1 MILFPSPDTQP
12 ALRVCRALWMIT
24 RIILLF
30 GVLYLFICAL
40 GLLEDSF
47 KLLGGRAASEAFR
60 NGYLL
65 SNPITGLMLGVM
77 ATVLVQSSSTVNSIL
92 IALVAAQVIPLP
104 NAIPIVMGSNVGTS
118 VTNTLVSLAQAGNR
132 EDFRR
137 AFAGATV
144 TPSSQ
149 SQPPPPTLILFPYF
163 TKPSSRCLNNP
174 SSPHYTGVKHLH
186 ELSSKPRQLHPPF
199 PEAVYSTRYELLAEN
214 CIMLGQT
221 SSVHSNCSRLENEG
235 QDSDVEEELLGVFT
249 GWNSSE
255 VVNTTVGRTRC
266 HSLFAQTDLGDKAVG
281 GILLVIS
288 LAVVLTALITIVKIL
303 HSMLKGSVARAIHR
317 TVNSDLPGRFSCLT
331 GYIAIMVGCG
341 LTMVIQSSSVFTST
355 LTPLVGVGIMTVE
368 RMYPLTLGSN
378 IGTTVTGILA
388 AMSTTGQ
395 HLDQALQIAMCH
407 LIFNIS
413 AVILFYPLPFMRFPI
428 ALAKTLGRVTSK
440 YRWFAVF
447 YLIMMF
453 VVIPAAVFTLSLA
466 GFVYLASIGGSLL
479 LAFIL
484 INIVNVLQKKRP
496 HWLPRRFQTWD
507 FLPRFC
513 HSCAPYDAIIS
524 CACLRDM
531 FPQIFSTKNENVDSR
546 DERMSLDIDGSAVL
560 LQVRTS

>member
-144 TPSSQ
+144 
-149 SQPPPPTLILFPYF
+149 
-163 TKPSSRCLNNP
+163 K
-174 SSPHYTGVKHLH
+174 
-186 ELSSKPRQLHPPF
+186 
-199 PEAVYSTRYELLAEN
+199 AVYSTRYELLAEN